1 MLKSSSRMANQMAKM
16 PPTPAGVTG
25 DAVTADSSGNSPV
38 PPWVSALL
46 HETGL
51 IQVLLSLTV
60 VTKYPI
66 EE

>member
-1 MLKSSSRMANQMAKM
+1 MANQMAEM